1 MICEESMGHGC
12 NQTLLR
18 VETCAHHV
26 LTGTYDKRI
35 IKGLNCSYKQPF
47 NLATLRKYFKILKS
61 KIFRKDQSFINRW
74 GGGGGVFSGGGSRK
88 NITV

>member
-1 MICEESMGHGC
+1 MGHEC

-18 VETCAHHV
+18 VETCAHHI

-35 IKGLNCSYKQPF
+35 TQGLNCNYMYKQPF
-47 NLATLRKYFKILKS
+47 HLATLRKYFKN
-61 KIFRKDQSFINRW
+61 KIFRKEHDLWDQSFINRW
-74 GGGGGVFSGGGSRK
+74 GWYFQGEGQEQ